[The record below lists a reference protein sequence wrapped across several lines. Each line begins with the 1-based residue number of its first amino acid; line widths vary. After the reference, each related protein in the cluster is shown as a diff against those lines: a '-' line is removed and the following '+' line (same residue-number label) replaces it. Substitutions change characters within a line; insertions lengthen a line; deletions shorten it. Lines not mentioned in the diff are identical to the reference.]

1 MRSSPVVA
9 FGLFVTLCGCA
20 GGKPQVAGD
29 LNVAL
34 DVASVAEGAYAAR
47 PNADPKTVAQL
58 SRLLAAA
65 QAAVTAWQASTQP
78 EDQAA
83 ASAAIA
89 ALVEYEGSAGVSP

>member
-1 MRSSPVVA
+1 MRTMPIVA
-9 FGLFVTLCGCA
+9 MGVLVALCGCA
-20 GGKPQVAGD
+20 GGKAQVADD
-29 LNVAL
+29 LDVAL

-58 SRLLAAA
+58 SRLLSVA
-65 QAAVTAWQASTQP
+65 QAAVAAWQASTQP

-89 ALVEYEGSAGVSP
+89 ALVAYEASAGVSP

>member
-1 MRSSPVVA
+1 MRTKPVIA
-9 FGLFVTLCGCA
+9 LGLLVTLCGCA
-20 GGKPQVAGD
+20 GGKAQVADD

-47 PNADPKTVAQL
+47 PNADPKTVEQL
-58 SRLLAAA
+58 SRLLATA
-65 QAAVTAWQASTQP
+65 QAAVTAWQTSTLP

-89 ALVEYEGSAGVSP
+89 ALVAYEASAGVSP